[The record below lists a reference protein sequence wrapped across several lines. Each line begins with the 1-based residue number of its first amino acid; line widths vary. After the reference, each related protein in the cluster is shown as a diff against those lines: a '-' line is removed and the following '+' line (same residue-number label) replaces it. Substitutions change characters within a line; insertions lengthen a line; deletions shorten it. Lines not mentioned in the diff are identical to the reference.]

1 MKMKVRNILKYLL
14 LIIIPIISV
23 VLCMVF
29 RLAQGERIE
38 ELVFGVMLG
47 ILLDF
52 IYSIVLLF
60 VSRISN
66 KAE

>member
-23 VLCMVF
+23 VLCIVF

>member
-1 MKMKVRNILKYLL
+1 M
-14 LIIIPIISV
+14 IIPIISV

-38 ELVFGVMLG
+38 EIVFGVMLG

>member
-14 LIIIPIISV
+14 LMIIPIISV

-38 ELVFGVMLG
+38 EIVFGVMLG